1 MNKLSTLQLLAVNAA
16 KSGDWQKA
24 SIINEEILA
33 LNPLDIGALN
43 RLGLSYMQLDKST
56 KAKQCFNKVLEL
68 DSSNSIAKKNLDKIK
83 NKLCTTPNFSQ
94 ENFIEEPGKT
104 KIVELHRLAGKE
116 ILNRL
121 GPGQTCELKMKNR
134 YISVE
139 TSDGKYIGTLP
150 EDLSFRL
157 TKLINRKNRYE
168 CFVHSSS
175 TKSCTIYIKEVE
187 RSAQN
192 ANIHSFPLNKSL
204 LTTIND
210 IDEKFLLEDN
220 IPMEIIHTDMDLE
233 DGDDF
238 SERANRNLDDD
249 DNQVADDDED

>member
-1 MNKLSTLQLLAVNAA
+1 MNKLNTLQLAAVNAA
-16 KSGDWQKA
+16 KTGNWQRA
-24 SIINEEILA
+24 VQINEAILE
-33 LNPLDIGALN
+33 LSSKDLGALN
-43 RLGLSYMQLDKST
+43 RLGLSYMQLDKNG
-56 KAKQCFNKVLEL
+56 KAKNCFNQVLEI

-116 ILNRL
+116 VLNYL
-121 GPGQTCELKMKNR
+121 NPGQSCELKIKNR

-139 TSDGKYIGTLP
+139 SDGKYIGTLP

-157 TKLINRKNRYE
+157 TKLIERNNRYE
-168 CFVHSSS
+168 CFVHSAS
-175 TKSCTIYIKEVE
+175 TKSCTIYVKEVE
-187 RSAQN
+187 RSDQN

-204 LTTIND
+204 LSTIND

-220 IPMEIIHTDMDLE
+220 IPMEIVHTDQDLE
-233 DGDDF
+233 ESDYGDRPTRDLDK
-238 SERANRNLDDD
+238 SEDRGA
-249 DNQVADDDED
+249 ADDDED